1 MRRYILILSFAV
13 FSCGVLTPFT
23 VALSQTT
30 DDTTADITTTLG
42 NRSAMTGTDVTNIL
56 GKQANAD
63 QLFSP
68 SVGKAFYDLAYDLA
82 NAPDADEKQLQLA
95 MILLKSNSQLD
106 EWTQSIAP
114 KMITIASKQLNVE
127 NSHLVYA
134 LLKSYLSQSC
144 DLEITRQAVSY
155 LLSQQN
161 TRQQC
166 EQLLQIIL
174 GNLASINNTFDSQIY
189 TQMAMLS
196 IEKSDANSAISYF
209 IGAYNLDKY
218 NSIAFNGIYNLSPDV
233 ILPSVH
239 LENMRLA
246 ISQDPYSLEKAITF
260 AQYAEQLQLY
270 SVAAGAYKYCADLFE
285 YLYHNEPLPESI
297 YLPWT
302 MSAFNTNQEQ
312 YKCLDIVRMLRAKN
326 QFDML
331 AEVIAAKVSKKQ
343 QQDDSETILRDA
355 ETRLLADW
363 RNPSVN
369 VPDEQ
374 MAWFYTFALR
384 DVDKALDYAN
394 KAYSQDVNSVAASSI
409 LAYLLVENDQVEL
422 AESIIKGSEK
432 NQIAEIT
439 QAKIFL
445 KQDKKEEAI
454 ALLKESIEKNHGTLE
469 SSLAKEILV
478 ANGSEYISPFDTKA
492 FLVAVQGSFENTVI
506 PEFSTPDKR
515 ISLQF
520 SLKGNKFAYDQDF
533 AGQLVITNKSVE
545 PFKINDNC
553 MIKGNIR
560 IDAKI
565 TGDIEKTIPE
575 LITMKTTPSEIV
587 GPDRSFVINLNMVS
601 GELKKTLMAHPQASL
616 DITFTAYIDP
626 VEDKNGLIVNR
637 LTNIKPAEITVKR
650 PAVELSPD
658 FLQNRFSSLARGKQG
673 QKINI
678 CRLFIGLL
686 MEQQAMANRP
696 PMYKY
701 MYGEWMPKML
711 KSAIISNLTSDDW
724 IVRTNSLAAI
734 CDLKLDYQLMDVVSG
749 NLNETHWPTRMM
761 ALMILKNASGQKFD
775 TVLDWTAKH
784 DPNPMVREMAIA
796 LGAAKQQE
804 PAPEQNII
812 EDPSLVKPE
821 EPVTIKTEEPMP
833 IKPEESI
840 TIKPEQ
846 PMPIESEESVE
857 KTEE

>member
-13 FSCGVLTPFT
+13 FSCIVLTPFS
-23 VALSQTT
+23 VALSEA
-30 DDTTADITTTLG
+30 DDVAAILGSNSAITTKNVANTF
-42 NRSAMTGTDVTNIL
+42 D
-56 GKQANAD
+56 KQANAD
-63 QLFSP
+63 RLFSP
-68 SVGKAFYDLAYDLA
+68 SVGKAFYDLAYDLT
-82 NAPDADEKQLQLA
+82 NAPDADEKQLQQV
-95 MILLKSNSQLD
+95 MVLLKSNSQLD
-106 EWTQSIAP
+106 EWTKSIVP
-114 KMITIASKQLNVE
+114 KMITTASKQLDVD
-127 NSHLVYA
+127 NSELVYA
-134 LLKSYLSQSC
+134 LLKSYLSESC

-161 TRQQC
+161 TRQQR
-166 EQLLQIIL
+166 EQLLQMLL
-174 GNLASINNTFDSQIY
+174 GNLVSINKTFDSQIY
-189 TQMAMLS
+189 TQLAMLS
-196 IEKSDANSAISYF
+196 VEKSDSNSAMSSF
-209 IGAYNLDKY
+209 IEAYNLDKY

-246 ISQDPYSLEKAITF
+246 ISQDPYSLEKALTF

-270 SVAAGAYKYCADLFE
+270 YIATGAYKYCADLFE
-285 YLYHNEPLPESI
+285 YLYQNEPLPESI

-302 MSAFNTNQEQ
+302 MNAFNTKHEQ
-312 YKCLDIVRMLRAKN
+312 YKCLDIVRKLRAKN

-343 QQDDSETILRDA
+343 QQDDSEI
-355 ETRLLADW
+355 LADW

-369 VPDEQ
+369 VPAEQ
-374 MAWFYTFALR
+374 MAWFYTFALK

-409 LAYLLVENDQVEL
+409 LAYLLAENDQVEL
-422 AESIIKGSEK
+422 AESIIKSSEK

-454 ALLKESIEKNHGTLE
+454 ALLKESIEKNPSTLE

-478 ANGSEYISPFDTKA
+478 ANGSEYVSPVDTKA
-492 FLVAVQGSFENTVI
+492 FLVTVQGSFENTVI
-506 PEFSTPDKR
+506 PEFSTPDER

-533 AGQLVITNKSVE
+533 AGQVVITNKSIE

-565 TGDIEKTIPE
+565 TGDLEKTIPE
-575 LITMKTTPSEIV
+575 LITLKTIPSEIV
-587 GPDRSFVINLNMVS
+587 QPDRSLVINVNIVS

-626 VEDKNGLIVNR
+626 VEDENGLVVNR
-637 LTNIKPAEITVKR
+637 LINIKPAEITVKR
-650 PAVELSPD
+650 PAVKLSPE
-658 FLQNRFSSLARGKQG
+658 FLQNRFSSLAKGKQG
-673 QKINI
+673 QKIKI
-678 CRLFIGLL
+678 CRLFTGLL

-711 KSAIISNLTSDDW
+711 KSAIISNLTNDDW
-724 IVRTNSLAAI
+724 VVRTNSLAAM
-734 CDLKLDYQLMDVVSG
+734 CDLKLDYQLIDVVSE
-749 NLNETHWPTRMM
+749 NLNETHWPTRIM
-761 ALMILKNASGQKFD
+761 ALMILKNASGEKFNP
-775 TVLDWTAKH
+775 VLDWTAKH
-784 DPNPMVREMAIA
+784 DPNPTVREMAIA
-796 LGAAKQQE
+796 LGAAQPQE
-804 PAPEQNII
+804 PAPQQNII
-812 EDPSLVKPE
+812 EDPM
-821 EPVTIKTEEPMP
+821 T
-833 IKPEESI
+833 IKPEE
-840 TIKPEQ
+840 
-846 PMPIESEESVE
+846 PMPIESEEPVE
-857 KTEE
+857 KP